1 MIRRAAVLLAAVLL
15 VTVCDRAM
23 AADVATTTGTTYCA
37 KPAADV
43 ATLCPDLLAA
53 KPDAYDALAATLE
66 REGRYA
72 QAAAVAGE
80 AVGLRQKAGAAA
92 GTPGAEALALSL
104 ATASRNQHRAGDYRA
119 AAALA
124 TQAVAMAPATS
135 PAAQSAALL
144 AAGIAERA
152 LGHYAAAEPKLRA
165 ALAVRDKSPG
175 PETVGT
181 AEALDA
187 LADLLGNAGNLS
199 EAYADASRAVAI
211 RLKTEG
217 KTSAGFAHSAVLLA
231 LITRASGRYAD
242 AEQLALQAQAAAH
255 QSLGAEHPEFAKAL
269 NVLGIVYRA
278 EGRVSDAEYV
288 TNLALSI
295 QIKAFG
301 KATPDIA
308 TTANNLALVYQQ
320 EGQLAKAESLF
331 RQVLTIRI
339 GALGGDH
346 PDVGNTYD
354 NLAGLMRRMGRL
366 DEAEQDYEQAIAI
379 QAAALGP
386 DHPDVAADLA
396 NLAYVLRMQGQ
407 FDQAEALLRRALAI
421 RVRALPPGHPDIAA
435 TQVSLGDV
443 LQAEGRSG
451 DAETAYLQA
460 LAIQQKA
467 LGPRHPSVA
476 ITLNDLAALYRTA
489 NRIPEAAANYTRA
502 LEIQKAVLPPGDP
515 DIAITLGNIADVLAF
530 EGRFDD
536 ADKMQ
541 RQALEIRQHALGPHH
556 PLVAT
561 SLGNLAKLRRLQRK
575 LGEAEGL
582 QRQVVD
588 IRLAAYGPDNP
599 DVAQDYSDLAE
610 ILSDEGH
617 TKPALEAM
625 RKATAI
631 YRARNAGADQQT
643 PADADAERKAA
654 RFIFVNHVYM
664 LEAAMRKASPRQA
677 KALLAE
683 SFEVAQ
689 LAQNWSVGAVV
700 QQMAARFATG
710 TSDLAKLVRQQHD
723 TLDQVA
729 KVDAALDQTALLP
742 PEKQDHAQLDALR
755 NQRSSLDDTLN
766 SLGTI
771 IQQRFP
777 EYSAATSLEPVT
789 LEQIQ
794 HLLHPDEALISYLLG
809 GDATFIWVVRPHGA
823 SLVKA
828 PIGQQALLDMVRQL
842 RAGLDPAVYAN
853 TGRMPIYDTGLAYRF
868 YKAVLAPAR
877 PKLGNASRLLM
888 IADGPLQALPMN
900 VLVLSPTKKLKP
912 GVAPDYRKV
921 DWLIR
926 HYATAVLPSTSSLRA
941 LRSFARAP
949 AADQPFIGVGDPELG
964 QPLRRSAIKKV
975 KGVDVRLVNRLVPL
989 PETANELRQI
999 AGILKSPPDRV
1010 IVGENA
1016 TLSKIRGLDLSQ
1028 YRVVAFAT
1036 HGLITGEL
1044 HGLTEP
1050 AIVLTPDPEHGDNG
1064 LLRASEIAQ
1073 LHFNADWVVL
1083 SACNTAAS
1091 DGTIGAEGFSGLAKA
1106 FFYAG
1111 TRALVVSNWPVN
1123 SAASVQLT
1131 TNSVG
1136 MAASHRGVGKA
1147 DALRHS
1153 MLQLLGKGNVFFAH
1167 PMMWAP
1173 FVVVGEGGPGA

>member
-1 MIRRAAVLLAAVLL
+1 MRGLAAAIFLILLAITTTDARAATGAAQ
-15 VTVCDRAM
+15 A
-23 AADVATTTGTTYCA
+23 YCA
-37 KPAADV
+37 KPV
-43 ATLCPDLLAA
+43 PTLASICSGIAAA
-53 KPDAYDALAATLE
+53 KPEAFEALAGLLE
-66 REGRYA
+66 HAGRYA
-72 QAAAVAGE
+72 QGAAVE
-80 AVGLRQKAGAAA
+80 AQAVALQQKAGAPAVA
-92 GTPGAEALALSL
+92 ALARDLAALSRL
-104 ATASRNQHRAGDYRA
+104 DILAGDYPA
-119 AAALA
+119 AEKAAV
-124 TQAVAMAPATS
+124 QAVATAPSAD

-144 AAGIAERA
+144 AAGIADRA
-152 LGHYAAAEPKLRA
+152 MGHYDLGAPKLRN
-165 ALAVRDKSPG
+165 ALALRVTALG
-175 PETVGT
+175 PDAPGT
-181 AEALDA
+181 ADVLDA
-187 LADLLGNAGNLS
+187 LADLLGNAGALA
-199 EAYADASRAVAI
+199 EAQADALKAVQI
-211 RLKTEG
+211 RVKSGG
-217 KTSAGFAHSAVLLA
+217 KTSADFAHSAVILA
-231 LITRASGRYAD
+231 LILRAGGHYAD
-242 AEQLALQAQAAAH
+242 AEQLALQAQQAAR
-255 QSLGAEHPEFAKAL
+255 QSLGADHPEYAKAL

-278 EGRVSDAEYV
+278 EGRIADAEYV
-288 TNLALSI
+288 TNIALGV

-308 TTANNLALVYQQ
+308 TTANNLALIYEQ
-320 EGQLAKAESLF
+320 EGKLAKAEPLF
-331 RQVLTIRI
+331 RQVLQIRI
-339 GALGGDH
+339 ETLGADH

-354 NLAGLMRRMGRL
+354 NLAGLMRRLGRL

-386 DHPDVAADLA
+386 DHPDVAEDLA
-396 NLAYVLRMQGQ
+396 NLAYVLRMEGQ
-407 FDQAEALLRRALAI
+407 FDQAEALLRRALSI
-421 RVRALPPGHPDIAA
+421 RIRALPPGHPDIAA
-435 TQVSLGDV
+435 TEVSLGDV
-443 LQAEGRSG
+443 LQAEGRSN
-451 DAETAYLQA
+451 DAEAAYLQA
-460 LAIQQKA
+460 LAIQEKS
-467 LGPRHPSVA
+467 LGMHHAAVA

-489 NRIPEAAANYTRA
+489 NRIPEAVADYTKA
-502 LEIQKAVLPPGDP
+502 LEIQRAVLPPGDP

-530 EGRFDD
+530 EGRFDE
-536 ADKMQ
+536 ADRMQ
-541 RQALEIRQHALGPHH
+541 QQALKIRVDTLGPRH

-561 SLGNLAKLRRLQRK
+561 SLGNLAKLRRLQLK
-575 LGEAEGL
+575 LGEAEKL

-631 YRARNAGADQQT
+631 YRARNAGADEQT

-654 RFIFVNHVYM
+654 RFVFVNHVYL
-664 LEAAMRKASPRQA
+664 LEVAMHKLPRQSQ
-677 KALLAE
+677 ALLAE

-710 TSDLAKLVRQQHD
+710 TSDLARLVRQQQD

-729 KVDAALDQTALLP
+729 KVDSLLDQLALLP
-742 PEKQDHAQLDALR
+742 PEKQDPSALDALR
-755 NQRSSLDDTLN
+755 NQRSKLDDSLN
-766 SLGTI
+766 DLATV

-777 EYSAATSLEPVT
+777 EYAAATSLQPVT
-789 LEQIQ
+789 LKQIQ
-794 HLLHPDEALISYLLG
+794 HLLHPEEALVSYLLG
-809 GDATFIWVVRPHGA
+809 GDSTFIWIVRPHSA
-823 SLVKA
+823 ALVKA
-828 PIGQQALLDMVRQL
+828 PIGQQQILAMVRQL
-842 RAGLDPAVYAN
+842 RAGLDPAVYAL
-853 TGRMPIYDTGLAYRF
+853 TGRMPIYDTTLAYQF
-868 YKAVLAPAR
+868 YKSILAPAR
-877 PKLGNASRLLM
+877 AKIGSATRLL
-888 IADGPLQALPMN
+888 IVADGPLQALPMN
-900 VLVLSPTKKLKP
+900 VLVLSPPKRPKP
-912 GVAPDYRKV
+912 GAAPDYRKV

-926 HYATAVLPSTSSLRA
+926 HYASAMLPSTSSLRA

-949 AADQPFIGVGDPELG
+949 AAGQPFLGIGDPDLG
-964 QPLRRSAIKKV
+964 EPLRRSSVRKLKT
-975 KGVDVRLVNRLVPL
+975 GVDVRLVNRLVPL

-999 AGILKSPPDRV
+999 AGILKAPAANVIITQAATISRV
-1010 IVGENA
+1010 R
-1016 TLSKIRGLDLSQ
+1016 SLDLSQ

-1044 HGLTEP
+1044 RGLTEP

-1136 MAASHRGVGKA
+1136 MAASKHRVGKA
-1147 DALRHS
+1147 DALQHS
-1153 MLQLLGKGNVFFAH
+1153 MLQLLTKGNPFFAH

-1173 FVVVGEGGPGA
+1173 FVIVGEGGPSAS

>member
-1 MIRRAAVLLAAVLL
+1 MRRAAALFAAVFWLGSGHEA
-15 VTVCDRAM
+15 RATEPPS
-23 AADVATTTGTTYCA
+23 AAFYCA
-37 KPAADV
+37 KPAA
-43 ATLCPDLLAA
+43 AIASLCPDIAA
-53 KPDAYDALAATLE
+53 GKPEAYDALATILGRA
-66 REGRYA
+66 GRYA
-72 QAAAVAGE
+72 SAAGVVGE
-80 AVGLRQKAGAAA
+80 AISLRRKAGAGPAS
-92 GTPGAEALALSL
+92 PGADVLAISL
-104 ATASRNQHRAGDYRA
+104 ATQSHYDHMAGDYKA

-124 TQAVAMAPATS
+124 AESVALAPAGQ
-135 PAAQSAALL
+135 ADAQSASLL
-144 AAGIAERA
+144 ASGVAESS

-165 ALAVRDKSPG
+165 ALALRLKSPG
-175 PETVGT
+175 PASGDV
-181 AEALDA
+181 ADALDA
-187 LADLLGNAGNLS
+187 LADLLGNAGNLT
-199 EAYADASRAVAI
+199 EANADAAQAVQI
-211 RLKTEG
+211 RIKTEG
-217 KTSAGFAHSAVLLA
+217 QNSAGFAHSAVLLA
-231 LITRASGRYAD
+231 LITRASGHYLD
-242 AEQLALQAQAAAH
+242 AERLALQAQQAAR
-255 QSLGAEHPEFAKAL
+255 QSLGPDHPEFAKAL

-278 EGRVSDAEYV
+278 EGRVADAEYV
-288 TNLALSI
+288 TNLALGI

-320 EGQLAKAESLF
+320 QGKLAKADALF
-331 RQVLTIRI
+331 RQVLEIRI
-339 GALGGDH
+339 GALGADH

-386 DHPDVAADLA
+386 DHPDVASDLA
-396 NLAYVLRMQGQ
+396 NLAYVLRMEGQ

-421 RVRALPPGHPDIAA
+421 RVRSLPPGHPDIAA

-443 LQAEGRSG
+443 LQAEGRSS
-451 DAETAYLQA
+451 DAEAAYLQA

-489 NRIPEAAANYTRA
+489 NRIPEAAADYTKA
-502 LEIQKAVLPPGDP
+502 LEIQRAVLPPGDP

-530 EGRFDD
+530 EGRFVEAD
-536 ADKMQ
+536 AMQ
-541 RQALEIRQHALGPHH
+541 RQALDIRERALGHRH

-575 LGEAEGL
+575 MAEAESL

-599 DVAQDYSDLAE
+599 DVAQDYIDLAE

-617 TKPALEAM
+617 TKTALEAM
-625 RKATAI
+625 RKATSI

-664 LEAAMRKASPRQA
+664 LEAAMRKAPPRQA

-710 TSDLAKLVRQQHD
+710 TSDLAKLVRQQQD

-729 KVDAALDQTALLP
+729 KVDAQLDQTALLP
-742 PEKQDHAQLDALR
+742 PEKQDHALLDALR
-755 NQRSSLDDTLN
+755 NQRSALDDTLN
-766 SLGTI
+766 NLGTV

-794 HLLHPDEALISYLLG
+794 HLLHPDEALVSYLLG
-809 GDATFIWVVRPHGA
+809 GDATFIWVVRPHSA
-823 SLVKA
+823 ALVKT
-828 PIGQQALLDMVRQL
+828 PLGQQDLLNMVRQL
-842 RAGLDPAVYAN
+842 RAGLDPAVYAT
-853 TGRMPIYDTGLAYRF
+853 TGRMPIYDTALAYKF
-868 YKAVLAPAR
+868 YKAILAPAR
-877 PKLGNASRLLM
+877 PKVGNASRLLV

-900 VLVLSPTKKLKP
+900 VLVMSPPRKIKP
-912 GVAPDYRKV
+912 GVAPDYRKI

-949 AADQPFIGVGDPELG
+949 AAGQPFIGIGDPDLG
-964 QPLRRSAIKKV
+964 EPLRRSAIKKV

-999 AGILKSPPDRV
+999 AGILKAPDDKIIITRH
-1010 IVGENA
+1010 A
-1016 TLSKIRGLDLSQ
+1016 TLTNIRAIDLSQ

-1036 HGLITGEL
+1036 HGLITGEIK
-1044 HGLTEP
+1044 GLTEP
-1050 AIVLTPDPEHGDNG
+1050 AIVLTPDPENGDNG
-1064 LLRASEIAQ
+1064 LLKASEIAQ

-1136 MAASHRGVGKA
+1136 MAASRHSIGKA

-1153 MLQLLGKGNVFFAH
+1153 MLELLSKGNVFFAH

-1173 FVVVGEGGPGA
+1173 FVIVGEGGPGA